1 VVLRSRVLG
10 LSLGFWGVSAAIGCG
25 GTSNDFFAGA
35 AARSGGTGAL
45 GGGGGTAGTPA
56 EPRGGTAGNGGS
68 YVGGES
74 GAAAAAHGGGGG
86 SHATGNGGDSGDA
99 GAGDGDAGAP
109 IQTNGGAPATG
120 QSGSANGGDGNA
132 GVAGDENAGGVNA
145 GDAGEGGRASGGDG
159 GRTIGGGGEVA
170 TSGHGG
176 DGGAS
181 LGGKDGSGGAPANG
195 GVPGVAGAP
204 GDGAGAGGRES
215 GGEGGQ
221 TGACEDAE
229 RCDGLDNDCNAEVD
243 EGGVCP
249 ESCRGFE
256 LEGRAYMFCTGARG
270 HFASARVCRDAA
282 MDLVRIDSASENAGV
297 LASVLGLGQEA
308 PLGSIHIGATD
319 FGLGDEGNFRWPD
332 GAVFWVG
339 NASGSAVNGAYTHW
353 DQGEPNNYEAN
364 EDCVE
369 MLVTAVAD
377 KAGLWNDVRC
387 SSTLSFVC
395 EE

>member
-45 GGGGGTAGTPA
+45 GGGA
-56 EPRGGTAGNGGS
+56 AGNGGS
-68 YVGGES
+68 NVGGES
-74 GAAAAAHGGGGG
+74 GAAAAAHGGSGG
-86 SHATGNGGDSGDA
+86 STDTGNGGDSGDA

-109 IQTNGGAPATG
+109 VHTNGGAPAIG

-145 GDAGEGGRASGGDG
+145 SDAGEGGRASGGEG
-159 GRTIGGGGEVA
+159 GRTSGGGEVA

-181 LGGKDGSGGAPANG
+181 LGGNDGSGGAPANG
-195 GVPGVAGAP
+195 GVPAVAGAT
-204 GDGAGAGGRES
+204 GDDAGAGGREN

-221 TGACEDAE
+221 SSACDDAE
-229 RCDGLDNDCNAEVD
+229 RCDGVDNDCNAEVD

-270 HFASARVCRDAA
+270 HFASARICRDAA
-282 MDLVRIDSASENAGV
+282 MELVRIDSASENAGV
-297 LASVLGLGQEA
+297 LANVLRLGQEA

-339 NASGSAVNGAYTHW
+339 TASGSAVNGAYTHW
-353 DQGEPNNYEAN
+353 DQGEPNNYQTN

-369 MLVTAVAD
+369 MLVAAVPE

-387 SSTLSFVC
+387 STTLSFVC